1 MATTRPFL
9 PARTALCSALL
20 ASVAVP
26 AYAVD
31 FKLDNGE
38 IKGVWKSRVVAGTGI
53 RTSARSPHLVGKGFN
68 SEGKPKGGDG
78 ADTADD
84 GNLNYGKGDV
94 FSSLFKVVSSLDMS
108 YHQFGIDLSARTWYD
123 ATQKDHEVPQGN
135 SANGFAGDE
144 PLSDRGFDRSNKFS
158 GFMLLNAYLYGH
170 FNTGA
175 DSGLDLRL
183 GRQTVRWGE
192 DMFVQNL
199 NQINP
204 IDYTT
209 LHRPG
214 TDPSTE
220 AQLPVEMLWG
230 KWSANDD
237 FSVEMFYQWKWR
249 PSEYD
254 PCGTMFSTTD
264 LGIDQSC
271 SGIQSNAYYALNAYS
286 KGVGT
291 WLSDGYMNS
300 VGAILPGGSTIQGR
314 NSGQW
319 GVASHYTWEA
329 ANTTFGGY
337 YMNINSRSPILDA
350 TTENP
355 ATQNN
360 SLVAKLEA
368 AGVPAADAALS
379 AKLSSITEFWE
390 FPNDI
395 HIAGLS
401 AVTVVDN
408 WRIAGEASYT
418 SNLPVQ
424 INTADM
430 FAALTRDG
438 GPIGDRMADLSPGAI
453 LRGYDRFDKTQVQ
466 FNFKRS
472 FGRILGADSSM
483 AMGELVWS
491 HTNLPPLADAR
502 YGRGFAWGYSP
513 QYSDGTCSPV
523 QNPQGCL
530 AKGYFTRQ
538 AWAYRLRGQLDYSL
552 PGGWTLSPSLQWGQ
566 DMHGYSVD
574 YQLVQGRKLYV
585 LGLAAKHRRYG
596 ITVTYSNWVDNAAY
610 DSMKDLDNVM
620 VAFSANF

>member
-1 MATTRPFL
+1 MASTRSF
-9 PARTALCSALL
+9 PAPRTALYSVLL
-20 ASVAVP
+20 AATAMPVH
-26 AYAVD
+26 AVD
-31 FKLDNGE
+31 FQLDGDE

-53 RTSARSPHLVGKGFN
+53 RSSGRSRHLIGKGFN

-94 FSSLFKVVSSLDMS
+94 YSSLFKIVSSLDMS
-108 YHQFGIDLSARTWYD
+108 WHQFGFDVSARTWYD
-123 ATQKDHEVPQGN
+123 ATQKNHEVPQGN
-135 SANGFAGDE
+135 SASGFAADQ

-170 FNTGA
+170 FDLGGRN
-175 DSGLDLRL
+175 GLDLRL

-204 IDYTT
+204 VDYTT

-214 TDPSTE
+214 TDAATE

-230 KWSANDD
+230 KWSVNDD
-237 FSVEMFYQWKWR
+237 LSVEMFYQWKWR

-254 PCGTMFSTTD
+254 PCGTFFSSTD

-271 SGIQSNAYYALNAYS
+271 SGIQSNAYYPLNAYS
-286 KGVGT
+286 KGAGT

-300 VGAILPGGSTIQGR
+300 IGAILPGGRRIQGR

-319 GVASHYTWEA
+319 GLATHYTWEA
-329 ANTTFGGY
+329 AHTTFGGY
-337 YMNINSRSPILDA
+337 YMNINSRSPLLDA

-360 SLVAKLEA
+360 SVIAKLEA
-368 AGVPAADAALS
+368 AGVPAAYAALS

-401 AVTVVDN
+401 AVTTVN
-408 WRIAGEASYT
+408 KWRIAGEASYT

-424 INTADM
+424 LNTADM

-438 GPIGDRMADLSPGAI
+438 GPVGHRMASLNPGDT

-483 AMGELVWS
+483 AMGELVWT
-491 HTNLPPLADAR
+491 HTNLPPLSQAR
-502 YGRGFAWGYSP
+502 YGRGFAWGYAP
-513 QYSDGTCSPV
+513 QYSDGSCSAV

-538 AWAYRLRGQLDYSL
+538 AWAYRLRGQLNYNL
-552 PGGWTLSPSLQWGQ
+552 PGHWTLSPSLQWGQ
-566 DMHGYSVD
+566 DMHGYSPD
-574 YQLVQGRKLYV
+574 YQLVQGRKLIV
-585 LGLAAKHRRYG
+585 LGLAASHRRYS
-596 ITVTYSNWVDNAAY
+596 IAVNYSNWLGNDPY
-610 DSMKDLDNVM
+610 DTLIDHDFVS